1 MKTTNN
7 NSKVSKKE
15 IINTLRTLDSTRIF
29 SLYKK
34 IYGEINRSGICKF
47 IREYAPSQSIAMK
60 AYDLA
65 YPTKHD
71 NVRIMCET
79 GNIIFKLNYIVEYLK
94 EQLKDTKSNYAK
106 RPMLSKNN
114 LYFCSPI
121 YGFSDYNHWCAL
133 PIEGNERF
141 CEVIVKYADK
151 YFC

>member
-7 NSKVSKKE
+7 NSQVSKKE

-34 IYGEINRSGICKF
+34 IYGEINRSGIYKF
-47 IREYAPSQSIAMK
+47 IQEYAPSQSIAMK

-79 GNIIFKLNYIVEYLK
+79 GNTIFKLNYIVEYLK

-106 RPMLSKNN
+106 RPMLGHTN
-114 LYFCSPI
+114 LYFCSPS
-121 YGFSDYNHWCAL
+121 YGHSDYNKWRAL
-133 PIEGNERF
+133 PIAGNERF
-141 CEVIVKYADK
+141 CEILIKYADK
-151 YFC
+151 HFC